1 MRIEQLTYFL
11 EVAKTHS
18 INKAAE
24 NLFVTQPG
32 LSDSIKKME
41 GELGLKLLNR
51 SKTGV
56 SLTESG
62 KIVVQHAYTILDA
75 YQDMLHDLS
84 IVNSPEHAELKGTIT
99 IATPPLFAASVLTD
113 VNNLFRSSYPQA
125 NIRYLELTET
135 EIIQMVKEH
144 RADLGFYAT
153 SYTPNPNL
161 EALASDP
168 DLVRIELFQDELV
181 VCMSQ
186 RSPLAKYKALSSKT
200 VHNQKTVT
208 FLNYDVPTRNNI
220 IAVSNNI
227 YNQINIILEQNA
239 ISLLTRHAYE
249 RCFAET
255 KGLICRP
262 LDPPKMITFSML
274 FPKKD
279 IDPTPVVTAYIQ
291 LMREHIRNVFAN
303 VAF

>member
-41 GELGLKLLNR
+41 SELGLKLLNR

-62 KIVVQHAYTILDA
+62 KIVVQHAYTILEA
-75 YQDMLHDLS
+75 YEDMLRDLS
-84 IVNSPEHAELKGTIT
+84 IVNSPEHAELKGTVT

-113 VNNLFRSSYPQA
+113 VNTLFRNSYPKA
-125 NIRYLELTET
+125 NVRYMELTER
-135 EIIQMVKEH
+135 EIINMLKEQQ
-144 RADLGFYAT
+144 ADIGFYAT
-153 SYTPNPNL
+153 SYIPNPEL
-161 EALASDP
+161 EALANDP
-168 DLVRIELFQDELV
+168 ELVRIELFQDELV

-186 RSPLAKYKALSSKT
+186 RSPLAKYKALPASIVYKEKT
-200 VHNQKTVT
+200 VS
-208 FLNYDVPTRNNI
+208 FLNYDVPARSNI

-227 YNQINIILEQNA
+227 FNQINLIQQQNVIA
-239 ISLLTRHAYE
+239 LQTRHAYE

-274 FPKKD
+274 VPKKAT
-279 IDPTPVVTAYIQ
+279 DPAPVVTAYIQ
-291 LMREHIRNVFAN
+291 LMREHIRNVFAH

>member
-56 SLTESG
+56 SLTENG
-62 KIVVQHAYTILDA
+62 KIVAQHALTILDA
-75 YQDMLHDLS
+75 YQDMLRDLTV
-84 IVNSPEHAELKGTIT
+84 INSPEHAQLQGTIT

-113 VNNLFRSSYPQA
+113 VNTIFRNTYPQA
-125 NIRYLELTET
+125 NVRYLELTEK
-135 EIIQMVKEH
+135 EIFKMVKEQ

-153 SYTPNPNL
+153 SYIPNATL
-161 EALASDP
+161 EALANDP
-168 DLVRIELFQDELV
+168 ELVRIELFQDELV

-186 RSPLAKYKALSSKT
+186 RSPLAKYKALPPSAI
-200 VHNQKTVT
+200 HNEKTVT

-227 YNQINIILEQNA
+227 LNQINIILQQNA

-249 RCFAET
+249 RCFTET
-255 KGLICRP
+255 QGLICRP

-291 LMREHIRNVFAN
+291 LMRDHICKVFDN